1 MEGELLAGV
10 YFRTM
15 SLRPCLFLDRDGVI
29 NHDPGDYTK
38 NLSEFTILP
47 TVMESL
53 RVAREAGFE
62 VVLITNQGGLA
73 KGLYTHEDVAEIHAH
88 LHAECKKNG
97 TPLLDIF
104 YSPHHPSTGRSLS
117 RKPGS
122 LMVERACAKH
132 RLDPAQSWMIGD
144 KQRDL
149 DAAAPVGVRGVLI
162 GVNAPLLDA
171 VNFIVEEQAKNAVQ
185 PHASPPIFEP

>member
-1 MEGELLAGV
+1 M
-10 YFRTM
+10 R
-15 SLRPCLFLDRDGVI
+15 
-29 NHDPGDYTK
+29 K
-38 NLSEFTILP
+38 
-47 TVMESL
+47 
-53 RVAREAGFE
+53 
-62 VVLITNQGGLA
+62 QLA
-73 KGLYTHEDVAEIHAH
+73 KIREMIELPLRHPQLFKTLGVKPPKGVLLFGPPGSGKTLIAKAIANETGAFFFLLNGPEIMSKMQGQAEAN
-88 LHAECKKNG
+88 LRQAFEECEKNG

-132 RLDPAQSWMIGD
+132 GLDPARSWMVGD

-149 DAAAPVGVRGVLI
+149 DAASPVGVRGVLI

-171 VNFIVEEQAKNAVQ
+171 VHHILSE
-185 PHASPPIFEP
+185 HS

>member
-1 MEGELLAGV
+1 MTLQ
-10 YFRTM
+10 T
-15 SLRPCLFLDRDGVI
+15 CLFLDRDGVI

-47 TVMESL
+47 TVMEAL
-53 RVAREAGFE
+53 RVARDAGFV

-73 KGLYTHEDVAEIHAH
+73 KGLYTHQNVDEIHAF
-88 LHAECKKNG
+88 LRSECDKNG

-132 RLDPAQSWMIGD
+132 QLDPAKSWMVGD

-171 VNFIVEEQAKNAVQ
+171 VHHILQASDQ
-185 PHASPPIFEP
+185 S

>member
-1 MEGELLAGV
+1 MPLQ
-10 YFRTM
+10 
-15 SLRPCLFLDRDGVI
+15 PCLFLDRDGVI

-47 TVMESL
+47 TVMEAL
-53 RVAREAGFE
+53 RVARDAGFV
-62 VVLITNQGGLA
+62 VVLITNQGGLT
-73 KGLYTHEDVAEIHAH
+73 KGLYTHQNVDEIHAF
-88 LHAECKKNG
+88 LRSECDKNG

-132 RLDPAQSWMIGD
+132 QLDPAKSWMVGD

-171 VNFIVEEQAKNAVQ
+171 VHHILQASDQ
-185 PHASPPIFEP
+185 S